1 MYRAIMLCVC
11 WRSAPRLGRPLIS
24 TAQEYPKDKADR
36 LKSSPLPA
44 PSASPQKGATVLAV
58 DPSKKKQTIEGF
70 GGAFTTPASVFSK
83 LNKDKQEEVL
93 EAMGSTG
100 QQYNLARL
108 TIGSTDFSTST
119 TITNRMARPLRRP
132 TSTSRHSPSS
142 TTPNRLSP

>member
-1 MYRAIMLCVC
+1 MYRAIMLCALLAFC
-11 WRSAPRLGRPLIS
+11 SAASTPTLIS

-70 GGAFTTPASVFSK
+70 GGAFTDAVASVFSK

-93 EAMGSTG
+93 EAMWGSTG

-108 TIGSTDFSTST
+108 TIGSTDFSTSIYNYNEPDGT
-119 TITNRMARPLRRP
+119 PLATP
-132 TSTSRHSPSS
+132 DLGHAEASS
-142 TTPNRLSP
+142 